1 VGARHYP
8 PMKRWGSNRRGCPMY
23 PHPLRRATT
32 LLVLIG
38 LAGWLLAA
46 CSDYA
51 RLPVALG
58 DPDGGALIVVEPG
71 DEFEVGLLGQRV
83 CSGQVYCH
91 R

>member
-1 VGARHYP
+1 
-8 PMKRWGSNRRGCPMY
+8 MY

-58 DPDGGALIVVEPG
+58 DPDGG
-71 DEFEVGLLGQRV
+71 R
-83 CSGQVYCH
+83 
-91 R
+91 